1 MFGGLVVWW
10 FGCLVIWLFGYLV
23 VWWFSYLVVWW
34 FSCLVLACG
43 RSTFGRFACKEA
55 SLRAERF
62 GGVNVRSIV
71 ADCPCKGLILQ
82 DRGLPLL
89 DSV

>member
-1 MFGGLVVWW
+1 MFSGLVLALQALLRAER
-10 FGCLVIWLFGYLV
+10 FGCLVVWLFG
-23 VWWFSYLVVWW
+23 
-34 FSCLVLACG
+34 CLVLAYG

-71 ADCPCKGLILQ
+71 ADCPCKGLIL
-82 DRGLPLL
+82 
-89 DSV
+89 